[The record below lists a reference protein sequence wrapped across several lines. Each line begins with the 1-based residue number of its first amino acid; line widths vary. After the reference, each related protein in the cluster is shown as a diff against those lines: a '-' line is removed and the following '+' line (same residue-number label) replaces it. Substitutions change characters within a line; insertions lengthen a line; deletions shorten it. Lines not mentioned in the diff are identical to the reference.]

1 MTFIGVAWNGS
12 RDAMQAFVE
21 RHGLTFPNIV
31 DPSGEV
37 FARYGV
43 PSQPAWVFIDADGG
57 STRVQGSLDDQEL
70 IAYIDAIVT

>member
-1 MTFIGVAWNGS
+1 
-12 RDAMQAFVE
+12 MQAFVE

-43 PSQPAWVFIDADGG
+43 PSQPAWVFIDAEGRI
-57 STRVQGSLDDQEL
+57 TRVQGRLDDQGL
-70 IAYIDAIVT
+70 RANIDAIVM